1 MVYIGWLVRLRR
13 ERYAA
18 MGRPPYQQQLGGFE
32 IAVVIVRA
40 KRNRIEE
47 LEPLVPKILDAR
59 STAAKGKP
67 TWVAAMTMG
76 CS

>member
-1 MVYIGWLVRLRR
+1 MVYISRLVRLRR

-40 KRNRIEE
+40 KRNRIQE
-47 LEPLVPKILDAR
+47 LEPLGRKILDAL
-59 STAAKGKP
+59 SIATKGKP
-67 TWVAAMTMG
+67 TWVAA
-76 CS
+76 